1 MKKQKKYYLIIF
13 TVIVFFIF
21 LLLTVINRD
30 YKKYLVIQ
38 DTYLT
43 DIPDPVERNKAIVI
57 EEIKKNDTVYVY
69 GIIYTKEFMFYEVK
83 TNDNEGFVISEHNL
97 LKLE

>member
-57 EEIKKNDTVYVY
+57 EEIKK
-69 GIIYTKEFMFYEVK
+69 K
-83 TNDNEGFVISEHNL
+83 
-97 LKLE
+97 